1 MAESAW
7 DDVTYL
13 RKKQPKS
20 SQMRSQQASIFQ
32 WDLKLNN
39 MCTIHIKIMYYESC
53 VKSIALLRLYFC
65 IYYIRRINNGMPVL
79 INELVYL

>member
-20 SQMRSQQASIFQ
+20 SQMRSQQASIIQ

-39 MCTIHIKIMYYESC
+39 MCTVHKYS
-53 VKSIALLRLYFC
+53 
-65 IYYIRRINNGMPVL
+65 NTH
-79 INELVYL
+79 